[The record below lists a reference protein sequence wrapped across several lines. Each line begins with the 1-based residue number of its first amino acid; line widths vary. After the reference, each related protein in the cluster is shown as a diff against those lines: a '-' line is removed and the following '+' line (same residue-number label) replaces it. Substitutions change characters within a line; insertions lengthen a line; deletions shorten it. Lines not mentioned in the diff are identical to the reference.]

1 MNRSGSGGRGGA
13 GADGREGNGNVSF
26 ARRPGVGDG
35 VGSGGLA
42 LIRLVFNTLL
52 LRVADVSRLPK
63 PIPWP
68 RVSTSWTRSIC
79 FVATN

>member
-1 MNRSGSGGRGGA
+1 MAPEQTDEKGTVTSALRDGRGWGM
-13 GADGREGNGNVSF
+13 GWGR
-26 ARRPGVGDG
+26 
-35 VGSGGLA
+35 GLA